1 MLNSMVDYMHHIA
14 ADDFDEMIELL
25 EYKFKKFRSLF
36 HYLSKYSEDI
46 VDISQTGG
54 GHHELICAVTFNSVK
69 IAEKVYSKAMNKE
82 FDKLSSVEINLNGD
96 TLNIVLTEVE
106 AAEPE
111 PNYDESG
118 DSEDEC

>member
-1 MLNSMVDYMHHIA
+1 MHRIA

-46 VDISQTGG
+46 VDISQTDG
-54 GHHELICAVTFNSVK
+54 GHHELNCDVTFKSVK
-69 IAEKVYSKAMNKE
+69 VAEKVYSKAMNKE
-82 FDKLSSVEINLNGD
+82 FEKLSSVEINLKGK

-106 AAEPE
+106 ANEPDQY
-111 PNYDESG
+111 YDESG